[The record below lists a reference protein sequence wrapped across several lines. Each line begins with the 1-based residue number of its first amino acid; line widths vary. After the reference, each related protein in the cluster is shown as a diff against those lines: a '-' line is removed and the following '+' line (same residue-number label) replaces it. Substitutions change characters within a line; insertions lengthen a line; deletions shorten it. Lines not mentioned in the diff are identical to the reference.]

1 MILSDWDGL
10 AWHSEITKLLTLN
23 MQWLS
28 IEVKSVLITAQ
39 YRNKTIPTKSLLF
52 KVSNFLRTFWKTF
65 WKTVL
70 ASLLAQLIK
79 NPPAMRETCV
89 QSLGWEDPLEKGNAT
104 HSSILAWRIPWAV
117 QSMRSQRVRQD
128 WATFT
133 VTKTENSSS
142 SDALPL
148 QDTSVDN
155 WFHSSLWNWHYHFWT
170 KRSQPLLARL

>member
-1 MILSDWDGL
+1 MFL
-10 AWHSEITKLLTLN
+10 
-23 MQWLS
+23 
-28 IEVKSVLITAQ
+28 VTAQ

-128 WATFT
+128 
-133 VTKTENSSS
+133 
-142 SDALPL
+142 
-148 QDTSVDN
+148 
-155 WFHSSLWNWHYHFWT
+155 
-170 KRSQPLLARL
+170 